1 MPVSIVNLFA
11 TFVMKPA
18 LTKLADEYASDYKKP
33 FIVSISKIS
42 VIIVGFTI
50 ICIIGAWI
58 LGIPVLQILTG
69 SELIQYKM
77 VLILLMFAGGIN
89 ALSYFGYY
97 VLTVM
102 RKSGMII
109 IGYIVSAIVAK
120 FANEY
125 LVSRYGIKGGAYGFL
140 ASVSV
145 LFFLFYFCIIYIILK
160 ITQNKVRKKLRKS

>member
-1 MPVSIVNLFA
+1 MAKLNALFFTA
-11 TFVMKPA
+11 TSPA
-18 LTKLADEYASDYKKP
+18 P
-33 FIVSISKIS
+33 FKTELHSGQRKTTESISKIS

-69 SELIQYKM
+69 SELIQYRM

-120 FANEY
+120 LANEY
-125 LVSRYGIKGGAYGFL
+125 LVARYLSLIH
-140 ASVSV
+140 
-145 LFFLFYFCIIYIILK
+145 I
-160 ITQNKVRKKLRKS
+160 